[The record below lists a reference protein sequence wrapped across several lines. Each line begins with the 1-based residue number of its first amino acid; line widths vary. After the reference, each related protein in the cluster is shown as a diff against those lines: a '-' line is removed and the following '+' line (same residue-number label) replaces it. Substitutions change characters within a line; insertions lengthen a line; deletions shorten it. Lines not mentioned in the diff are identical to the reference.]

1 MCIVLYLV
9 IRARVLTVIGQ
20 MMAQQ
25 LSILFQVHVLVTLF
39 EPHQEKNGFL
49 PMRKQRRRSASQ

>member
-1 MCIVLYLV
+1 MCIVLYRV

-25 LSILFQVHVLVTLF
+25 LSILFQVHVTLF
-39 EPHQEKNGFL
+39 EPHREKTRFL